1 VAEAL
6 LHRDGWWRAARAGR
20 ALLALLAIVF
30 ACGSLGADACAAT
43 IAVPKP
49 QGYVTDLAG
58 VIDAGTRT
66 KLTNLIQELKDK
78 TGAEIAVVTVRTTQP
93 ETAFDYAM
101 AIAEQWKPG
110 AKGKDNGVVFLV
122 AVDDRELQIL
132 TGYGVEGA
140 LPDGKVGAIRDQL
153 VVPAFRRGD
162 YARGIADATTE
173 LAATIAADAGVQLTG
188 APAPRIAQRRR
199 GGGGGEA
206 LAIGLL
212 VLLFIVAEMV
222 QRARGGR
229 SLRSRRRRGGFGA
242 PIIFG
247 GGLGRGGFGRGGGF
261 GGGFGNGGFGGFGG
275 GGFGG
280 GGAGGK
286 W

>member
-1 VAEAL
+1 MAEAL
-6 LHRDGWWRAARAGR
+6 LHRGEWWRAARAGR

-30 ACGSLGADACAAT
+30 ACGSLGADARAAT